1 MTNKHTA
8 FLAILSIFILASC
21 SREQSTS
28 TGWDYNNRKQGG
40 FEKMDK
46 AEQIPGPGLMFVEGG
61 RLTMG
66 RVEEDVMYDW
76 NNISKTVTVSS
87 FYIDQTEVRNM
98 DYVEYLHWLKRH
110 YVNENSPFFTGTAR
124 PEIYTKALPDSLV
137 WRDKLGENEMFL
149 NNYLRNPA
157 YREYPVVGVSWEQ
170 ANDYCIWRTDRVNER
185 ILINAGLLMEV
196 THPDREGVEVAFT
209 TDGYLHGSEDY
220 LANFVTEKQKD
231 RIRNITALKSDDEG
245 RYTNM
250 EDGLLLPNYRLPTE
264 AEWEHAALGYIGN
277 NIGENHDNR
286 KIYPWNGSGLRND
299 TKKNQGQIMANFK
312 RGRGDNMGVAGSLN
326 DEADIT
332 APVRSYWPNDYG
344 LFNMAGNVSEWV
356 ADVYRPITEQTTTAD
371 HRPFR
376 GNVYK
381 TPQIDQD
388 AGPGENPYIIDE
400 QGHIKDTLVKSSD
413 NIYRRNYKKANN
425 INFLDGDIESQMD
438 TKWNSDTTEKSILDQ
453 EAVKIDK
460 WNQTADKYEDNAF
473 TSNSNEMYD
482 YGNTTLISDR
492 TRVYKGGS
500 WKDRAYWLN
509 PGTRRFLDQSQ
520 STDCIGF
527 RCAMDR
533 VGPSKSELKQNQRI
547 EVDYSKA
554 KQ

>member
-1 MTNKHTA
+1 MTNKYTA
-8 FLAILSIFILASC
+8 FLVILSIFILASC

-76 NNISKTVTVSS
+76 NNISKTVTISS
-87 FYIDQTEVRNM
+87 FYIDETEVRNM
-98 DYVEYLHWLKRH
+98 DYVEYLHWIKRH

-149 NNYLRNPA
+149 NNYLRHPA

-185 ILINAGLLMEV
+185 ILINTGLLMEV

-220 LANFVTEKQKD
+220 LSNFVTEQQKD

-326 DEADIT
+326 DDADIT

-381 TPQIDQD
+381 THQIDQN

-400 QGHIKDTLVKSSD
+400 QGHIKDTLVNSSD

-425 INFLDGDIESQMD
+425 INFLDGDIESQMG
-438 TKWNSDTTEKSILDQ
+438 TKWNDNKTEKSSQDT
-453 EAVKIDK
+453 ENVKIDK
-460 WNQTADKYEDNAF
+460 INNNTSKYKDSTFA
-473 TSNSNEMYD
+473 SNSNEMYD

-533 VGPSKSELKQNQRI
+533 IGPSKSELKQNQRI

>member
-87 FYIDQTEVRNM
+87 FYIDETEVRNM

-425 INFLDGDIESQMD
+425 VNFLDGDIESQMD
-438 TKWNSDTTEKSILDQ
+438 TKWNDIKTEKSSQDT
-453 EAVKIDK
+453 ENVKIDK
-460 WNQTADKYEDNAF
+460 INNNTAKYKDSKF

>member
-87 FYIDQTEVRNM
+87 FYIDETEVRNM

-231 RIRNITALKSDDEG
+231 RIRNITAEKSDDEG

>member
-8 FLAILSIFILASC
+8 FLAILSFFILASC

-425 INFLDGDIESQMD
+425 VNFLDGDIESQMD
-438 TKWNSDTTEKSILDQ
+438 TKWNDIKTEKSSQDT
-453 EAVKIDK
+453 ENVKIDK
-460 WNQTADKYEDNAF
+460 INNNTAKYKDSTFA
-473 TSNSNEMYD
+473 SNSNEMYD

>member
-8 FLAILSIFILASC
+8 FLAILSFFILASC

-87 FYIDQTEVRNM
+87 FYIDETEVRNM

>member
-76 NNISKTVTVSS
+76 NNISKTVTISS
-87 FYIDQTEVRNM
+87 FYIDETEVRNM

-124 PEIYTKALPDSLV
+124 PEIFTKALPDSLV

-400 QGHIKDTLVKSSD
+400 QGHIKDTLVSSSD